1 MRKLVLILSA
11 AAAVG
16 FALPV
21 ISAQA
26 EEGRVVIKTGERRE
40 HNRDWNRGHRKVVI
54 INHREHDRGYHRGWR
69 EHRAEGAKVVIKTRH
84 RDRDR
89 D

>member
-26 EEGRVVIKTGERRE
+26 EEGRVVVRTGE
-40 HNRDWNRGHRKVVI
+40 HRDHDRNFHRNHHKVVVI
-54 INHREHDRGYHRGWR
+54 ERDHDRGYHRGW
-69 EHRAEGAKVVIKTRH
+69 HRHHHDDAKVIIKTRH
-84 RDRDR
+84 HDRDR
-89 D
+89 G

>member
-21 ISAQA
+21 VTSAHA
-26 EEGRVVIKTGERRE
+26 EDKVVIKSGGDHPR
-40 HNRDWNRGHRKVVI
+40 HWNRGHRKVVVVKERR
-54 INHREHDRGYHRGWR
+54 HEGWR
-69 EHRAEGAKVVIKTRH
+69 RHHAEGSKKIIIRH
-84 RDRDR
+84 RDRD
-89 D
+89 

>member
-26 EEGRVVIKTGERRE
+26 EEGNVVVRTGE
-40 HNRDWNRGHRKVVI
+40 HRDHDRNFHRGHRKVVI
-54 INHREHDRGYHRGWR
+54 MERDHDRRYHRDWR
-69 EHRAEGAKVVIKTRH
+69 RHHAEGAKVVIKTKH

>member
-26 EEGRVVIKTGERRE
+26 EEGNVVVRTGEHRDHDRRY
-40 HNRDWNRGHRKVVI
+40 HRDHRKVVVI
-54 INHREHDRGYHRGWR
+54 ERDHDRGYHRGWR
-69 EHRAEGAKVVIKTRH
+69 NHRAEGTKVIIKSKH
-84 RDRDR
+84 REGDRG
-89 D
+89 

>member
-26 EEGRVVIKTGERRE
+26 VEGNVVVRTSE
-40 HNRDWNRGHRKVVI
+40 HRDHDRHFNRGHRKVVVI
-54 INHREHDRGYHRGWR
+54 QRDHDRGYHRGWR
-69 EHRAEGAKVVIKTRH
+69 NHHHDAKVIIKSRH

-89 D
+89 G